1 MAFVNSDDKWKVKY
15 MTLAIKM
22 ADERQTGETLKVI
35 KLICKKI
42 VKGKDIATIAD
53 ELEED
58 EDFVSKVVSVA
69 ADFAPD
75 YNAEKI
81 YRAIF

>member
-1 MAFVNSDDKWKVKY
+1 

-22 ADERQTGETLKVI
+22 ADERETGETLKVI

-42 VKGKDIATIAD
+42 AKGKDIAKIAG
-53 ELEED
+53 EVEED
-58 EDFVSKVVSVA
+58 EDFVSRVVSVA

-75 YNAEKI
+75 YDVEEI
-81 YRAIF
+81 YKALF